1 MQESVDQR
9 VMNQGLLQSQTFLS
23 KQRQQTNKTVELLI
37 IILIII
43 F

>member
-23 KQRQQTNKTVELLI
+23 KHRQQTNKTVELLI
-37 IILIII
+37 VSVIIL
-43 F
+43 